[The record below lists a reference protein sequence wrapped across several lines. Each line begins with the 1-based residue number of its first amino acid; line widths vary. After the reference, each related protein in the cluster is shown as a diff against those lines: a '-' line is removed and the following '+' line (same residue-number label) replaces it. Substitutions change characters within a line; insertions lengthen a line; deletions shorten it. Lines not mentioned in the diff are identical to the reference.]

1 MFVNLFRVIKFSL
14 QDFVRNFWLSVATII
29 ILVLTLI
36 SINFLITLN
45 FITNATLDEVKAKI
59 DVSLYFKSDVPE
71 SQIGNVKSYLLSL
84 PEVSEVTYI
93 TPEEA
98 LENFKEKHKDEPDI
112 LESLEEVGENPLGA
126 TLIVGAKNPED
137 YEMILNVFDDE
148 KYSSIIQDKNF
159 EDHQAVIE
167 KIGIIAERA
176 QRVGIG
182 VAILFSIIA
191 ILIIF
196 NTVRIA
202 IYTHRKEIGIMKLV
216 GAANWFIR
224 APYVINGFVYG
235 LLAVIL
241 SVIVIYP
248 AIGFI
253 EPYLKGLF
261 GGEELNLLQF
271 FTDNYLVIFGGQFI
285 GIVLLNI
292 VASSIAVGRYLKI

>member
-112 LESLEEVGENPLGA
+112 LESLEN
-126 TLIVGAKNPED
+126 
-137 YEMILNVFDDE
+137 
-148 KYSSIIQDKNF
+148 S
-159 EDHQAVIE
+159 
-167 KIGIIAERA
+167 
-176 QRVGIG
+176 
-182 VAILFSIIA
+182 
-191 ILIIF
+191 
-196 NTVRIA
+196 
-202 IYTHRKEIGIMKLV
+202 
-216 GAANWFIR
+216 
-224 APYVINGFVYG
+224 FV
-235 LLAVIL
+235 
-241 SVIVIYP
+241 
-248 AIGFI
+248 
-253 EPYLKGLF
+253 
-261 GGEELNLLQF
+261 
-271 FTDNYLVIFGGQFI
+271 
-285 GIVLLNI
+285 
-292 VASSIAVGRYLKI
+292 